1 MKSSSNS
8 IFQNYPVTNE
18 EYFELD
24 KKFGSLNHF
33 QAWQLIK
40 KNSKNNHT
48 DEEEDVAQEMVL
60 ALLRAGSYYK
70 RQTYIEKCLM
80 LCDEYVVDPFMK
92 QMVVNLQDLWD
103 NKTKHGASRQK
114 FGPIQEKVLDR
125 LAKKIPA
132 SKRPSKKAPLKMDAD
147 FNTYCKSITWNQ
159 QKTLG
164 KKITKEKSIR
174 HGMASLS
181 EYDHLASELISL

>member
-1 MKSSSNS
+1 MKNS
-8 IFQNYPVTNE
+8 IFHSYPVTNQ

-24 KKFGSLNHF
+24 RKFGQLAHF

-70 RQTYIEKCLM
+70 RQTYIEKCLD
-80 LCDEYVVDPFMK
+80 LCDKHINDPFMK
-92 QMVVNLQDLWD
+92 QMVEVLQDLWK

-114 FGPIQEKVLDR
+114 FGPIQEKILDR

-132 SKRPSKKAPLKMDAD
+132 SKRPSKKAPLQIDAE

-164 KKITKEKSIR
+164 KKITREKSIR

-181 EYDHLASELISL
+181 EHDHLASELISM